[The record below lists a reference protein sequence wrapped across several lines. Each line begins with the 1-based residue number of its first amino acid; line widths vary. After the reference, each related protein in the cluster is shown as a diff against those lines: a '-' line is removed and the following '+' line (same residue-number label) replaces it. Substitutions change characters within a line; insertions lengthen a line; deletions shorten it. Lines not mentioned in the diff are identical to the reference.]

1 MRTKG
6 QSKAPGVIRQASR
19 MYITQADVS
28 KLLGCKQSK
37 AYSIVKDVNRIA
49 VERGKAPFPSG
60 RANKYIFSDMYD
72 IPIEE
77 INSVL
82 T

>member
-1 MRTKG
+1 MKTKG
-6 QSKAPGVIRQASR
+6 QSKAPGVIQKASR

-28 KLLGCKQSK
+28 LILGCKQSK
-37 AYSIVKDVNRIA
+37 AYSIVKDVNKTA
-49 VERGKAPFPSG
+49 AERGKAPFPAG